1 MIGLVRQQNN
11 VVQSRNDNRYWYC
24 WSDIYVVKESMMFM
38 KPLRDDLMVQQQV
51 DDAWQHFVGV
61 IMLNQTGRKAV
72 KTTLPEFLYWFPTPW
87 SLLAAD
93 EEFVKSIIQPLG
105 MVNVRYNR
113 LIRMSQDYL
122 TWDGNDATMLYG
134 IGKYGSD
141 SYEIFY
147 KHNYRVEPTDKELKR
162 YLEQEVF
169 DAFKTA

>member
-1 MIGLVRQQNN
+1 MI
-11 VVQSRNDNRYWYC
+11 
-24 WSDIYVVKESMMFM
+24 

-72 KTTLPEFLYWFPTPW
+72 KTTLPEFLYWFPTPMA
-87 SLLAAD
+87 LINAE

-113 LIRMSQDYL
+113 LIKMSWDYL
-122 TWDGNDATMLYG
+122 SWDGKDATTLYG

-141 SYEIFY
+141 SYEIFF
-147 KHNYRVEPTDKELKR
+147 KQNYTVEPTDKELKR
-162 YLEQEVF
+162 YLEEEVF
-169 DAFKTA
+169 DVH

>member
-1 MIGLVRQQNN
+1 MI
-11 VVQSRNDNRYWYC
+11 
-24 WSDIYVVKESMMFM
+24 

-72 KTTLPEFLYWFPTPW
+72 KTTLPEFLYWFPTAL
-87 SLLAAD
+87 SLLHAD

-105 MVNVRYNR
+105 MVNVRYTR
-113 LIRMSQDYL
+113 LLRMSQDYL

-147 KHNYRVEPTDKELKR
+147 KNNYSVEPTDKELIR
-162 YLEQEVF
+162 YLKEEVCNVS
-169 DAFKTA
+169 KTA

>member
-1 MIGLVRQQNN
+1 MI
-11 VVQSRNDNRYWYC
+11 
-24 WSDIYVVKESMMFM
+24 

-72 KTTLPEFLYWFPTPW
+72 KTTLPEFLYWFPTAL
-87 SLLAAD
+87 SLLHAD
-93 EEFVKSIIQPLG
+93 EDFVKSIIQPLG

-113 LIRMSQDYL
+113 LIKMSQDYL

-147 KHNYRVEPTDKELKR
+147 KNNYSVSPTDKELLR
-162 YLEQEVF
+162 YLKEEVNNV
-169 DAFKTA
+169 FKTA